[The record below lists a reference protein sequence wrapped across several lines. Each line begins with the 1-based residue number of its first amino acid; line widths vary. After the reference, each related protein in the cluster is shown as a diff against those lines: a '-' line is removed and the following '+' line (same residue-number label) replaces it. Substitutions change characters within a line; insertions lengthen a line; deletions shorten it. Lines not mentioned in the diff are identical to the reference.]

1 MKIKLLYILPLVA
14 LTAFSAC
21 RKDDKVNPNESIF
34 LDSDGTGAAKSE
46 FDIWLQKSITYPYNI
61 EMLYKYDDVNTS
73 PDYIL
78 VPAKLENAQKF
89 AQIIKYAWLEA
100 YDETAGL
107 HFTRQYAPKQIVFIG
122 SRAINRDGSE
132 TLATAEG
139 GVKVTVYKLN
149 DLTLTPEAVNKY
161 FHIMH
166 HEFSHILH
174 QTKNYTPD
182 FGRISET
189 DYLADDWI
197 NMQDGAAQKLGFVS
211 AYAMNEPN
219 EDFAETY
226 SLYITS
232 SDEAWKKLLSNAGA
246 TGSEIILRKLQ
257 IIRDY
262 IENSWGFNLES
273 LRANVLRRTNK
284 VPTLDYI
291 QFNND

>member
-1 MKIKLLYILPLVA
+1 MKSKLIYILPLMT
-14 LTAFSAC
+14 LTAFSSC
-21 RKDDKVNPNESIF
+21 RKEDKVDPDNSIF
-34 LDSDGTGAAKSE
+34 VDSDGTGAAKSE

-73 PDYIL
+73 PQYIL
-78 VPAKLENAQKF
+78 VPAILENAQKF
-89 AQIIKYAWLEA
+89 AQVIKYAWLEA

-107 HFTRQYAPKQIVFIG
+107 HFTRQYAPKQIVFVG
-122 SRAINRDGSE
+122 SVADNGDGSK

-139 GVKVTVYKLN
+139 GVKVTLYELN
-149 DLTLTPEAVNKY
+149 DLKLTVDEVSQY

-197 NMQDGAAQKLGFVS
+197 GQSDANAQKKGFVS

-232 SDEAWKKLLSNAGA
+232 SDVAWNKILNSAGDS
-246 TGSEIILRKLQ
+246 GKPIILRKLQ

-262 IENSWGFNLES
+262 IENSWGFNLED
-273 LRANVLRRTNK
+273 LRANVLRRTAK
-284 VPTLDYI
+284 VPTMDFI
-291 QFNND
+291 KFNNN